1 MKTLLVTVGST
12 QFDDLIVAVENDQ
25 IGLKRVVRDFQ
36 IERIVIQHGRSKA
49 PKLDDL
55 DSLINVHIRDY
66 IEPERMTRL
75 LCESTIIISH
85 GGAGTIFE
93 VLRGNQNELE
103 AFLIVENENLMD
115 AHQSELVAT
124 LEGMKCPIQRISGRE
139 IKNGSGNLSIF
150 GEIKCGKWKEFKDFK
165 LPEPNFNLLT
175 ELINRY
181 I

>member
-12 QFDDLIVAVENDQ
+12 QFNDLIVAVENDQ
-25 IGLKRVVRDFQ
+25 IGLKRVVRDFR

-49 PKLDDL
+49 PKLKLDDL
-55 DSLINVHIRDY
+55 DNLIKVDIRDY

-93 VLRGNQNELE
+93 VLRGNHNELE
-103 AFLIVENENLMD
+103 AFLIVENEDLMD
-115 AHQSELVAT
+115 AHQSELVDT
-124 LEGMKCPIQRISGRE
+124 LEGMKCPIQRIGG
-139 IKNGSGNLSIF
+139 IKNDSFAIF
-150 GEIKCGKWKEFKDFK
+150 NEIKCGKFKEFKEFK
-165 LPEPNFNLLT
+165 LPEQNFNPLT